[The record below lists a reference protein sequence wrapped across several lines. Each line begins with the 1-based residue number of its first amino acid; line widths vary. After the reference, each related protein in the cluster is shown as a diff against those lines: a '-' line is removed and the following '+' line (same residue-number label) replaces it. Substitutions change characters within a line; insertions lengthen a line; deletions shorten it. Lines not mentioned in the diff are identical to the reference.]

1 MSKGLK
7 IMSQSDQSRQV
18 SFCTVVCQNVF
29 GTDCVCLLNFYYLT
43 CGEYMCWHTMKKE
56 SSIHIETGR
65 TSIDS
70 WIAKEKIVMH
80 LVRKC
85 SKFDF

>member
-1 MSKGLK
+1 
-7 IMSQSDQSRQV
+7 
-18 SFCTVVCQNVF
+18 
-29 GTDCVCLLNFYYLT
+29 
-43 CGEYMCWHTMKKE
+43 MCWHTMKKE

-70 WIAKEKIVMH
+70 WIAKEKIVTH

-85 SKFDF
+85 SKFDFQRCKMRGFVCCLDIVVSPKEMYTDEYNLDFVFSHLLQILSR

>member
-1 MSKGLK
+1 
-7 IMSQSDQSRQV
+7 
-18 SFCTVVCQNVF
+18 
-29 GTDCVCLLNFYYLT
+29 
-43 CGEYMCWHTMKKE
+43 MCWHTMKKE
-56 SSIHIETGR
+56 SSIHIEIGR

>member
-1 MSKGLK
+1 
-7 IMSQSDQSRQV
+7 
-18 SFCTVVCQNVF
+18 
-29 GTDCVCLLNFYYLT
+29 
-43 CGEYMCWHTMKKE
+43 MCWHALKKE

-65 TSIDS
+65 TLIDS
-70 WIAKEKIVMH
+70 WIAKEKIVTY